1 MAAKFLTK
9 PKDLLLVW
17 CWRITI
23 SRKNSCYLT
32 MLRKQFE
39 CEKPSWVRRKASN
52 TNQFP
57 NVKSQRAPTLV
68 TLECPSS
75 PETTGKRV
83 PKQVLYPRSTPPPAL
98 GVRAPHG
105 STTGPVPPPPKPGGQ
120 EPATLW
126 GPQGAC
132 RGSRFSVPPAPRRSA
147 PGAAQTPGR
156 PDQGQELG
164 LPAPPTQPPSPRQC
178 KPAGKPAG
186 ELPAEAQARRL
197 QRRAGLCGG
206 RPAALRPPAA
216 ARSSR
221 SLPLPRRLQHRAAE
235 ARGRRKPEEGG
246 PGQGQRPHDSSSA
259 DQAGELG
266 KARRRAESEAP
277 GRALPSALGSGS
289 QATAPSASGA
299 AGSLLLL
306 VCWRQTRG
314 DHGRPRVHGGRCTA
328 ERGCGGSA
336 PPGAGRQESSR
347 APTFRAGRT
356 PAARPCRASGTEN
369 HHDGRARVKQRVASG
384 QDLQGMHHQRIL

>member
-9 PKDLLLVW
+9 PKALLLVW

-23 SRKNSCYLT
+23 STL
-32 MLRKQFE
+32 LRSQERGSQSRSSTLAAHLLPPWGSERPTAPLPGRCPYPLNPGVKSTQR
-39 CEKPSWVRRKASN
+39 SGVRRAHAGA
-52 TNQFP
+52 
-57 NVKSQRAPTLV
+57 V
-68 TLECPSS
+68 
-75 PETTGKRV
+75 
-83 PKQVLYPRSTPPPAL
+83 
-98 GVRAPHG
+98 G
-105 STTGPVPPPPKPGGQ
+105 S
-120 EPATLW
+120 
-126 GPQGAC
+126 AC
-132 RGSRFSVPPAPRRSA
+132 PPAPRRSA

-186 ELPAEAQARRL
+186 ELPAEAQERRL

-221 SLPLPRRLQHRAAE
+221 PLPLPRRLQHRAAE

-246 PGQGQRPHDSSSA
+246 PGQGQRRHDSSSA

-384 QDLQGMHHQRIL
+384 QGVRHLCVKR

>member
-1 MAAKFLTK
+1 MQGLS
-9 PKDLLLVW
+9 V
-17 CWRITI
+17 
-23 SRKNSCYLT
+23 
-32 MLRKQFE
+32 
-39 CEKPSWVRRKASN
+39 
-52 TNQFP
+52 
-57 NVKSQRAPTLV
+57 QRAPRPPTL
-68 TLECPSS
+68 S
-75 PETTGKRV
+75 P
-83 PKQVLYPRSTPPPAL
+83 
-98 GVRAPHG
+98 
-105 STTGPVPPPPKPGGQ
+105 
-120 EPATLW
+120 W
-126 GPQGAC
+126 
-132 RGSRFSVPPAPRRSA
+132 
-147 PGAAQTPGR
+147 GR

-221 SLPLPRRLQHRAAE
+221 PLPLPRRLQHRAAE

-246 PGQGQRPHDSSSA
+246 PGQGQRRHDSSSA

-289 QATAPSASGA
+289 QATAPSASGV

-384 QDLQGMHHQRIL
+384 QGRRIRFHSQEDTPIPPWCCLESCRDESEGRPGYSPSPPGWRAAGVNTSAWRTGDFCDTRRGRRLGP